1 MNKKKFY
8 VTTPIYYVS
17 GKPHVGSLYTTVL
30 ADVLARWQRLLGCDT
45 FFLTGT
51 DEHGQ
56 KIAEAA
62 KNAGKL
68 PKDFVDGF
76 IDAYQ
81 KTWHAYHVE
90 YDKFI
95 RTTDVEHKKA
105 VVHLIE
111 ELKKK
116 GDIYKGEY
124 SGWYCTPCETFVV
137 GQPGVDGTGPVH
149 PLCGRTM
156 VHVSEECYFFK
167 LSAYQDKLLQFFKEH
182 PDFIQPR
189 ERINEI
195 LAFVESGLKDLSIS
209 RSTIS
214 WGIPFPGDSEQ
225 TVYVWADA
233 LTNYISAVGYGDSA
247 RAQEFAQWWPADV
260 QIMAKDIVRFHAVY
274 WPAFLMAAG
283 LPLPK
288 QLLVHGWLTVDGR
301 KMSKSFGNVVDPMD
315 LLSPYGAD
323 PVRYYLVSRLSVA
336 QDANFSY
343 SELEGVIT
351 QDLANELGNLLNRMV
366 VLAYKHDCAV
376 LEKPVQWSAHVDKL
390 KKAHDGLLLLVSD
403 YLAQDQFHLAYAE
416 VKRFIGQVNAYVHEC
431 QPWVQAEQDKQQF
444 IETLTAVASSLYTIA
459 HLLWPVMPRKMHELL
474 AALGY
479 DVQLDINAV
488 VSQAWNQAYTLQKI
502 APLFEK
508 VEGKRVEQEKSATA
522 QPTAEQPAREQ
533 IETIEIGDFARVHIV
548 TGTVAAAEIV
558 QKSDKLLKLHINCGT
573 YGVRQVLSGI
583 RAYYTPEELVGQ
595 QLILVVNLKP
605 RMMMGMESQGMVLT
619 AKGAEHLELL
629 KPSAVVPD
637 GTRIG

>member
-30 ADVLARWQRLLGCDT
+30 ADVLARWHRLLGCDT

-62 KNAGKL
+62 KNAGKS
-68 PKDFVDGF
+68 PKEFVDGF

-81 KTWHAYHVE
+81 KTWHAYHIE

-105 VVHLIE
+105 VVYLIE
-111 ELKKK
+111 LLKKK
-116 GDIYKGEY
+116 GDIYKGSY
-124 SGWYCTPCETFVV
+124 SGWYCTPCETFVT
-137 GQPGVDGTGPVH
+137 GKPDASGTGPVC
-149 PLCGRTM
+149 PQCGRAT
-156 VHVSEECYFFK
+156 VSVSEECYFFK
-167 LSAYQDKLLQFFKEH
+167 LSAYQDKLLQFFNEH
-182 PDFIQPR
+182 PDFIEPR
-189 ERINEI
+189 ERLNEVR
-195 LAFVESGLKDLSIS
+195 AFVESGLKDLSIS
-209 RSTIS
+209 RSTVK
-214 WGIPFPGDSEQ
+214 WGIPFPGDAEQ
-225 TVYVWADA
+225 IVYVWIDA
-233 LTNYISAVGYGDSA
+233 LTNYISAIGYGDAA
-247 RAQEFAQWWPADV
+247 RAQELAQWWPADV
-260 QIMAKDIVRFHAVY
+260 QVMAKDIVRFHAVY

-288 QLLVHGWLTVDGR
+288 RLLVHGWLTVDGR
-301 KMSKSFGNVVDPMD
+301 KMSKSFGNVVDPME
-315 LLSPYGAD
+315 LLSYGAD

-376 LEKPVQWSAHVDKL
+376 LEKHVQWSAQANKL
-390 KKAHDGLLLLVSD
+390 KTAHDGLLQLVSG
-403 YLAQDQFHLAYAE
+403 YLAQNQFHLAYAE
-416 VKRFIGQVNAYVHEC
+416 VKRFVGQVNAYVHEC

-444 IETLTAVASSLYTIA
+444 VETVTAVASCLYTIA

-479 DVQLDINAV
+479 DVQLDINGV
-488 VSQAWNQAYTLQKI
+488 VAQAWSQAYTLQKI
-502 APLFEK
+502 APLFQK
-508 VEGKRVEQEKSATA
+508 VEGKHVVPETTVVQPQE
-522 QPTAEQPAREQ
+522 E
-533 IETIEIGDFARVHIV
+533 IIEIGDFARVHIV
-548 TGTVAAAEIV
+548 TGTVTAAEAV
-558 QKSDKLLKLHINCGT
+558 QKSDKLLKLQINCGE
-573 YGVRQVLSGI
+573 YGIRQVLSGI
-583 RAYYTPEELVGQ
+583 RAQYTPEALVGQ
-595 QLILVVNLKP
+595 QVIVIVNLKP
-605 RMMMGMESQGMVLT
+605 RVMMGMESQGMVLL
-619 AKGAEHLELL
+619 AKGPERLALL
-629 KPSAVVPD
+629 KPNAAVPD